1 MQYTVTFYSSGF
13 FGFGE
18 KGDFKYWSLAHF
30 IPLILLLVA
39 IFLIW
44 RYREWFRNW
53 KHEENFRFI
62 FAFVML
68 MVEMSY
74 FWRLLYVGSSE
85 PTNVV
90 DLLDKLP
97 LQVCEWTCII
107 SCFMLMKKSKNLY
120 QICFFVC
127 LTAGIFPLLTPAV
140 ITTCGPGYYRYYQFW
155 LEHTLPIVAVFYMT
169 FVHGARAQ
177 FKGIFYGIGFF
188 VALVIPSLIANFN
201 IEGANYLYLA
211 ENTDGDSIA
220 NILPENIW
228 MRLLVFAAVVLP
240 LFLGLYYLSRF
251 LDKKFSKKQQ
261 TEIPADTQEK

>member
-1 MQYTVTFYSSGF
+1 MSYFVRFYNSGF

-18 KGDFKYWSLAHF
+18 KGNFKYWSLAHF
-30 IPLILLLVA
+30 IPIILLIAA
-39 IFLIW
+39 IVLIY
-44 RYREWFRNW
+44 RYRAWFREW

-62 FAFVML
+62 FAFVIL

-85 PTNVV
+85 PFVVV

-107 SCFMLMKKSKNLY
+107 SCFMLMKKSTNLY

-127 LTAGIFPLLTPAV
+127 LTVGIFPLITPAV
-140 ITTCGPGYYRYYQFW
+140 ITTTGPGYYRYYQYW
-155 LEHTLPIVAVFYMT
+155 LEHTLPIIAVFYMT
-169 FVHGARAQ
+169 FVHGARAK
-177 FKGIFYGIGFF
+177 FKGVFYGAGMLA
-188 VALVIPSLIANFN
+188 ALAVPSLIANFN

-220 NILPENIW
+220 NILPKNIVV
-228 MRLLVFAAVVLP
+228 RLVVFVAVIVP
-240 LFLGLYYLSRF
+240 LFIGLYYLSRF
-251 LDKKFSKKQQ
+251 IDKKAAARAQKNDNVSKNS
-261 TEIPADTQEK
+261 